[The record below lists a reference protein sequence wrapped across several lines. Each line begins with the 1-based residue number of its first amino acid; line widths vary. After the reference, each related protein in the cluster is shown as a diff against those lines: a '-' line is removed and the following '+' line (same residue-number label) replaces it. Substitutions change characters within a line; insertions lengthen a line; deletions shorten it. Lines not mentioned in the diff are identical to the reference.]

1 MKMCLS
7 ALQSPAAWEALGVTL
22 PGFDVA
28 AMVQRTKAHPLW
40 VHFGAGNIF
49 RGFIAALQQ
58 SLLNQGLADRGI
70 IAAETFD
77 YDIVDRIYAPF
88 DNLTLNVTLHPDGH
102 TSREIIAS
110 VAEAVKADASLP
122 ESWARMKEIF
132 RDPGLQMVSYTIT
145 EKGYALR
152 RPDGSYIKFDDNA
165 AVIINDQKM
174 PRGTRIFGPVA
185 RELREKDFMKIVSL
199 APEVL

>member
-58 SLLNQGLADRGI
+58 SLLNQGWRTG
-70 IAAETFD
+70 
-77 YDIVDRIYAPF
+77 
-88 DNLTLNVTLHPDGH
+88 
-102 TSREIIAS
+102 
-110 VAEAVKADASLP
+110 ASLP
-122 ESWARMKEIF
+122 RKPSTTTLWTAF
-132 RDPGLQMVSYTIT
+132 T
-145 EKGYALR
+145 
-152 RPDGSYIKFDDNA
+152 RPL
-165 AVIINDQKM
+165 
-174 PRGTRIFGPVA
+174 TT
-185 RELREKDFMKIVSL
+185 
-199 APEVL
+199 

>member
-77 YDIVDRIYAPF
+77 YDIVDRLYAP
-88 DNLTLNVTLHPDGH
+88 
-102 TSREIIAS
+102 
-110 VAEAVKADASLP
+110 
-122 ESWARMKEIF
+122 
-132 RDPGLQMVSYTIT
+132 
-145 EKGYALR
+145 
-152 RPDGSYIKFDDNA
+152 
-165 AVIINDQKM
+165 
-174 PRGTRIFGPVA
+174 
-185 RELREKDFMKIVSL
+185 
-199 APEVL
+199 

>member
-102 TSREIIAS
+102 TSREI
-110 VAEAVKADASLP
+110 
-122 ESWARMKEIF
+122 
-132 RDPGLQMVSYTIT
+132 
-145 EKGYALR
+145 
-152 RPDGSYIKFDDNA
+152 
-165 AVIINDQKM
+165 DQK
-174 PRGTRIFGPVA
+174 PSRSISVFRFFLNAWI
-185 RELREKDFMKIVSL
+185 L
-199 APEVL
+199 

>member
-1 MKMCLS
+1 MNMRLS
-7 ALQSPAAWEALGVTL
+7 SLQSSAVWEAMGVRL
-22 PGFDVA
+22 PRYDVA

-58 SLLNQGLADRGI
+58 SLLNQGLAERGV

-110 VAEAVKADASLP
+110 VAEAVKAGRAC
-122 ESWARMKEIF
+122 R
-132 RDPGLQMVSYTIT
+132 
-145 EKGYALR
+145 
-152 RPDGSYIKFDDNA
+152 KFSGTRGCRWRA
-165 AVIINDQKM
+165 I
-174 PRGTRIFGPVA
+174 PSPRRGTPCAVPMA
-185 RELREKDFMKIVSL
+185 
-199 APEVL
+199 ATCP

>member
-110 VAEAVKADASLP
+110 VAEAVKADASLA

-132 RDPGLQMVSYTIT
+132 RDPG
-145 EKGYALR
+145 R
-152 RPDGSYIKFDDNA
+152 RRA
-165 AVIINDQKM
+165 
-174 PRGTRIFGPVA
+174 
-185 RELREKDFMKIVSL
+185 
-199 APEVL
+199 